1 MKSTNKQKIRR
12 RKKGFLALCLTLV
25 MLFTS
30 STSIFAQ
37 NYDVGWDC
45 EYLAIG
51 THLYINDTIKGSVGN
66 SGEIFFIYDNSGDNS
81 YSSYYDPDLRENI
94 VDYTET
100 ITNHGVSGLLYWNV
114 DNIVPADYENTF
126 ETKVYLSSVRAC
138 TVTFQTAHAEA
149 PVAETVAPGE
159 KITNPGDLSASGY
172 IFGGWYKEAAC
183 TTPWDFA
190 NDTVSSSIT
199 LYAKWTAET
208 PATPDPDT
216 EEPSTEE
223 PSTEEPS
230 TEEPSTET
238 PSTEEP
244 STETPSGETP
254 VTPGTTTEENTSTET
269 EDIATPAVDISK
281 AKVTLNKTSY
291 TYTGSAFKPTV
302 KVVVSG
308 KKLKKNTDYKV
319 SYKNNTNA
327 GKATVVIKGKGNYTG
342 TVKKTF
348 TIKKAAVSFS
358 KTSASYKYSTIK
370 TKAKSFNL
378 LKSTKYGKVT
388 VSYKSYGKIS
398 KTKCKK
404 YISVTSKGKVTVK
417 KGAPKGVYKFVVTV
431 ASNTNYNKASKSI
444 KVTVK

>member
-37 NYDVGWDC
+37 NYDAGWHC
-45 EYLAIG
+45 ESLLVG
-51 THLYINDTIKGSVGN
+51 THLYENDTIQGTVAN
-66 SGEIFFIYDNSGDNS
+66 SGEIYFIYNNS
-81 YSSYYDPDLRENI
+81 YENHHLRRYDDDLGEYI
-94 VDYTET
+94 EDYTET
-100 ITNHGVSGLLYWNV
+100 ITNHGISDLLYWNV
-114 DNIVPADYENTF
+114 DSIEHPDYHNTF
-126 ETKVYLSSVRAC
+126 YIKVYLSSVTGC

-149 PVAETVAPGE
+149 PAAETVAPGE

-199 LYAKWTAET
+199 LYAKWTTET
-208 PATPDPDT
+208 PATPDPDP
-216 EEPSTEE
+216 EDPSTEE
-223 PSTEEPS
+223 
-230 TEEPSTET
+230 

-291 TYTGSAFKPTV
+291 TYTGSAFKPSV

-308 KKLKKNTDYKV
+308 KTLKKNTDYKV

-348 TIKKAAVSFS
+348 TIKQATVSFS
-358 KTSASYKYSTIK
+358 KTSASYKYAEIK
-370 TKAKSFNL
+370 KRSKSFNL
-378 LKSTKYGKVT
+378 LKSTKYGKVN

-398 KTKCKK
+398 KAKCKK
-404 YISVTSKGKVTVK
+404 YISVTSKGNVTIK
-417 KGAPKGVYKFVVTV
+417 RGAPKGVYKFYVTV
-431 ASNTNYNKASKSI
+431 ASNTNYKKTSKYI